1 MKIVLLN
8 NFLHFFDLK
17 QGTVLIAILQL
28 FITGFTLIFFVL
40 AIAHAMWI
48 QEMVVRDTEDA
59 LVREALEEI
68 WSNHLNTKKMDLA
81 HHNATETVYSM
92 YCGLVMAIIHFI
104 STIMLLYGTLTNN
117 RYCMTPWMVVMMI
130 IISSLVISLFLVG
143 ENCPFIAILGGRAS
157 FYERVAVFCVVLMNF
172 YIWFVVY
179 STYKSLETK
188 KGLMHE
194 VHCVKKKYAVPA
206 MEVPK
211 LIPTMSAKKPFEV

>member
-8 NFLHFFDLK
+8 NFLHFFNLK

-40 AIAHAMWI
+40 AMAHAIGI

-59 LVREALEEI
+59 LEREALEEI
-68 WSNHLNTKKMDLA
+68 SSNHLNTKRMDLA

-117 RYCMTPWMVVMMI
+117 RHCMTPWMVVMMI

-143 ENCPFIAILGGRAS
+143 ENCPFIAILGGRAN
-157 FYERVAVFCVVLMNF
+157 FYERMIVLCVVVANF

-188 KGLMHE
+188 RGLMHE

-206 MEVPK
+206 LEMSKV
-211 LIPTMSAKKPFEV
+211 IPTSAKKPFEV